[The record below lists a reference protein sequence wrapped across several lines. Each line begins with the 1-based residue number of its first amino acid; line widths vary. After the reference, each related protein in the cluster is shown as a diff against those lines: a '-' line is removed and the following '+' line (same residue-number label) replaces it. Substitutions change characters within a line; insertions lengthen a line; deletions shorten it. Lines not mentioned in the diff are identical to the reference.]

1 MKRLL
6 IALTGLVIVAAS
18 AMPQDLKP
26 LRVQVEY
33 DQSFWLEGEYAIPIV
48 HSMVLAPALRIGD
61 LSNTDIMVG
70 IAARFY
76 PFSRLAE
83 GFYADLSGTYDYH
96 YAGAPFSNLDSARIG
111 VGYRLI
117 LFRFLTGI
125 VEAGLRI
132 PNAGSSQG
140 ISLYEELGIGV
151 SL

>member
-18 AMPQDLKP
+18 AMSQDLKP

-33 DQSFWLEGEYAIPIV
+33 DQSFWLEGEYAIPV
-48 HSMVLAPALRIGD
+48 GHSMDVAPAIRIGG
-61 LSNTDIMVG
+61 LSNSDILVG
-70 IAARFY
+70 IEGRLY
-76 PFSRLAE
+76 PFGPLAE
-83 GFYADLSGTYDYH
+83 GFYACISGTYDYQFT
-96 YAGAPFSNLDSARIG
+96 GAPHSYVDSESIG

-117 LFRFLTGI
+117 VFGYLTGI

-140 ISLYEELGIGV
+140 VNLYEELGIGV